1 MRGCSLMGVPSRS
14 GGVAEELGRS
24 LSPSGTMTSSSY
36 CNLYYY
42 CRRLVC
48 IDGDERASAS
58 RLGAG
63 LDMVWRM
70 QCNTIAVRHELYN

>member
-63 LDMVWRM
+63 SWAGHGVENAM
-70 QCNTIAVRHELYN
+70 QYDSGAA